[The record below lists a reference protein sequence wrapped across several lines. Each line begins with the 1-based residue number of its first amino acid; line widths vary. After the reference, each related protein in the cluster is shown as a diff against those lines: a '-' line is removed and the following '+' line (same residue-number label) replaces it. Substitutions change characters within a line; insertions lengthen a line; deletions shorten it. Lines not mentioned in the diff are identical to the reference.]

1 MNQITE
7 TQHASGSVDTLAAE
21 INKVLLRG
29 ARSPEENKRR
39 KAELES
45 AAERNRIIGRE
56 RRLEESKERAKRAL
70 RGETDY
76 E

>member
-7 TQHASGSVDTLAAE
+7 TQTPSGSVDTLAAE

-29 ARSPEENKRR
+29 ARSPEEHKRR
-39 KAELES
+39 KAEIES
-45 AAERNRIIGRE
+45 AAQRNRIIGRE
-56 RRLEESKERAKRAL
+56 RRFEELKEGAKRAL